1 MDYTNPFNSSYM
13 TYNSSGERVDIPDYL
28 HPVTDMSDVRER
40 LSEAVIDGQ
49 PRDWY
54 SETEHRLVEMMRALK
69 QVWPDVTFKHW
80 TSMSKVWLCFPNE
93 LYPRGWVGW
102 GNHDKSEAAARYMV
116 SSLAVEQWRYRE
128 WRSPSKRHVVLTTVK
143 DKFVKLTKEFMQPIT
158 SQLVAVKADG
168 YMRTQYR
175 IVKRAKYNTVSNA
188 FKAVTGISDIGASYR
203 GEVEPDVIKFI
214 NKLKEDIPLDKMNTE
229 YTALFDSLT
238 DWSKTTNH
246 ERKYITLLWTDA
258 QKIKV
263 LELGVLGVNESAL
276 KNFNAQG
283 GCIETTYPD
292 FNALPEAYKGKVSML
307 HIAKEDTFVPNVGWR
322 RGEVYCVQN

>member
-69 QVWPDVTFKHW
+69 EVWPDVTFKHW
-80 TSMSKVWLCFPNE
+80 TSVSKVWLCFPNE

-116 SSLAVEQWRYRE
+116 SSLAVEQWRYRD
-128 WRSPSKRHVVLTTVK
+128 SKDKRHVVLTTVK
-143 DKFVKLTKEFMQPIT
+143 DKFVKLAKEFMQPIT
-158 SQLVAVKADG
+158 SKMVAIRADG

-175 IVKRAKYNTVSNA
+175 IVKRAKYNIVSNA

-292 FNALPEAYKGKVSML
+292 FNALPEEYKGKVSML

>member
-1 MDYTNPFNSSYM
+1 MDYTNPFNSFYM
-13 TYNSSGERVDIPDYL
+13 TYSSASGERADISDYL
-28 HPVTDMSDVRER
+28 YPVSGMSDVRER
-40 LSEAVIDGQ
+40 LSQAVLDGQ

-80 TSMSKVWLCFPNE
+80 TSMSKVWLCFPDE

-102 GNHDKSEAAARYMV
+102 GNHDKSEAAARFMV

-128 WRSPSKRHVVLTTVK
+128 SPYKRHVVLTTVK
-143 DKFVKLTKEFMQPIT
+143 DKFVKLAKEFMQPIT
-158 SQLVAVKADG
+158 SQLVAVRADG

-238 DWSKTTNH
+238 DLSKTTNH

>member
-1 MDYTNPFNSSYM
+1 MDYTNPFNSFYM
-13 TYNSSGERVDIPDYL
+13 THNSSGERVDIPDYL
-28 HPVTDMSDVRER
+28 HPVTGMSDVRER

-49 PRDWY
+49 PREWY

-69 QVWPDVTFKHW
+69 EVWPDVTFKHW

-102 GNHDKSEAAARYMV
+102 GNHENSEAAARFMV
-116 SSLAVEQWRYRE
+116 SSLAVEQWRYRD
-128 WRSPSKRHVVLTTVK
+128 SKDKRHVVLTTVK
-143 DKFVKLTKEFMQPIT
+143 DKFVKLAKEFMQPIT
-158 SQLVAVKADG
+158 SKMVAVRADG

>member
-1 MDYTNPFNSSYM
+1 MDYTNPFNSFYM
-13 TYNSSGERVDIPDYL
+13 TYSSASGERADISDYL
-28 HPVTDMSDVRER
+28 YPVSGMSDVRER
-40 LSEAVIDGQ
+40 LSQAVLDGQ

-80 TSMSKVWLCFPNE
+80 TSMSKIWLCFPDE

-116 SSLAVEQWRYRE
+116 SSLAVEQWRYRD
-128 WRSPSKRHVVLTTVK
+128 SKDKRHVVLTTVK
-143 DKFVKLTKEFMQPIT
+143 DKFVKLAKEFMQPIT
-158 SQLVAVKADG
+158 SKMVAVRADD

-238 DWSKTTNH
+238 DLSKTTNH

-292 FNALPEAYKGKVSML
+292 FNALPEEYKGKVSML

>member
-40 LSEAVIDGQ
+40 LSQAVLDGQ

-69 QVWPDVTFKHW
+69 EVWPDVTFKHW
-80 TSMSKVWLCFPNE
+80 TSVSKVWLCFPNE

-102 GNHDKSEAAARYMV
+102 GNHENSEAAARYMV
-116 SSLAVEQWRYRE
+116 SSLAVEQWRYRD
-128 WRSPSKRHVVLTTVK
+128 SKDKRHVVLTTVK
-143 DKFVKLTKEFMQPIT
+143 DKFVKLAKEFMQPIT
-158 SQLVAVKADG
+158 SKMVAVRADG

-292 FNALPEAYKGKVSML
+292 FNALPEEYKGKVSML

>member
-1 MDYTNPFNSSYM
+1 MDYTNPFNSFYM
-13 TYNSSGERVDIPDYL
+13 TYSSASGERADISDYL
-28 HPVTDMSDVRER
+28 YPVSGMSDVRER
-40 LSEAVIDGQ
+40 LSQAVLDGQ

-69 QVWPDVTFKHW
+69 QVWPDVIFKHW
-80 TSMSKVWLCFPNE
+80 TSMSKVWLCFPDE

-116 SSLAVEQWRYRE
+116 SSLAVEQWRYRD
-128 WRSPSKRHVVLTTVK
+128 SKDKRHVVLTTVK
-143 DKFVKLTKEFMQPIT
+143 DKFVKLAKEFMQPIT
-158 SQLVAVKADG
+158 SKMVAVRADD

>member
-1 MDYTNPFNSSYM
+1 MDYTNPFNS
-13 TYNSSGERVDIPDYL
+13 TTGFTFASGERADIPDYL

-49 PRDWY
+49 PREWY

-69 QVWPDVTFKHW
+69 EVWPDVTFKHW

-102 GNHDKSEAAARYMV
+102 GNHDKSEAAARFMV

-128 WRSPSKRHVVLTTVK
+128 SKDKRHVVLTTVK
-143 DKFVKLTKEFMQPIT
+143 DKFVKLAKEFMQPIT
-158 SQLVAVKADG
+158 SKMVAVRADD

-188 FKAVTGISDIGASYR
+188 FKAVTGISDIGAAYR

-238 DWSKTTNH
+238 DLSKTTNH

-258 QKIKV
+258 QRIKV

-292 FNALPEAYKGKVSML
+292 FNALPEEYKGKVSML

>member
-1 MDYTNPFNSSYM
+1 MNYINPFL
-13 TYNSSGERVDIPDYL
+13 THQKAQDDIPDYL
-28 HPVTDMSDVRER
+28 YPVSGMSDVRER
-40 LSEAVIDGQ
+40 LSQAVLDGQ

-80 TSMSKVWLCFPNE
+80 TSMSKVWLCFPDE

-102 GNHDKSEAAARYMV
+102 GNHDESEAAARYMV

-128 WRSPSKRHVVLTTVK
+128 SPYKRHVVLTTVR
-143 DKFVKLTKEFMQPIT
+143 DKFVKLAKEFMQPIT

-168 YMRTQYR
+168 NMRTQYR

-188 FKAVTGISDIGASYR
+188 FKAVTGVSDIGASYR
-203 GEVEPDVIKFI
+203 GEVEPDIIKFI

-229 YTALFDSLT
+229 YTALFDSFA
-238 DWSKTTNH
+238 DWSTTTKH

-258 QKIKV
+258 QRIKV

-276 KNFNAQG
+276 KSFNAQG
-283 GCIETTYPD
+283 ICKEHSYSD
-292 FNALPEAYKGKVSML
+292 FNALPEEYKGKVSML

>member
-1 MDYTNPFNSSYM
+1 M

-69 QVWPDVTFKHW
+69 EVWPDVTFKHW
-80 TSMSKVWLCFPNE
+80 TSVSKVWLCFPNE

-102 GNHDKSEAAARYMV
+102 GNHENSEAAARYMV
-116 SSLAVEQWRYRE
+116 SSLAVEQWRYRD
-128 WRSPSKRHVVLTTVK
+128 SKDKRHVVLTTVK
-143 DKFVKLTKEFMQPIT
+143 DKFVKLAKEFMQPIT
-158 SQLVAVKADG
+158 SKMVAIRADG

-292 FNALPEAYKGKVSML
+292 FNALPEEYKGKVSML

>member
-1 MDYTNPFNSSYM
+1 MDYTNPFNSFYM
-13 TYNSSGERVDIPDYL
+13 THNSSGERVDIPDYL
-28 HPVTDMSDVRER
+28 YPVSGMSDVRER

-49 PRDWY
+49 PREWY

-69 QVWPDVTFKHW
+69 EVWPDVTFKHW

-102 GNHDKSEAAARYMV
+102 GNHENSEAAARFMV
-116 SSLAVEQWRYRE
+116 SSLAVEQWRYRD
-128 WRSPSKRHVVLTTVK
+128 SKDKRHVVLTTVK
-143 DKFVKLTKEFMQPIT
+143 DKFVKLAKEFMQPIT
-158 SQLVAVKADG
+158 SKMVAIRADG

>member
-1 MDYTNPFNSSYM
+1 MNYINPFNSSKAQD
-13 TYNSSGERVDIPDYL
+13 DIPDYL
-28 HPVTDMSDVRER
+28 YPVSGMSDVRER
-40 LSEAVIDGQ
+40 LSQAVLDGQ

-80 TSMSKVWLCFPNE
+80 TSMSKIWLCFPDE

-102 GNHDKSEAAARYMV
+102 GNHDNSEAAAMYMV

-128 WRSPSKRHVVLTTVK
+128 SQYKRHVVLTTVR
-143 DKFVKLTKEFMQPIT
+143 DKFVKLAKEFMQPIT

-168 YMRTQYR
+168 NMRTQYR

-188 FKAVTGISDIGASYR
+188 FKAVTGVSDIGASYR
-203 GEVEPDVIKFI
+203 GEVEPDIIKFI

-229 YTALFDSLT
+229 YTALFDSFA
-238 DWSKTTNH
+238 DWSTTTKH

-258 QKIKV
+258 QRIKV
-263 LELGVLGVNESAL
+263 LDLGVLGVNEKAL
-276 KNFNAQG
+276 KQFAQG
-283 GCIETTYPD
+283 MGVRETTYPD
-292 FNALPEAYKGKVSML
+292 FNALPEEYKGKVSML
-307 HIAKEDTFVPNVGWR
+307 HIAKEDTFLPNVGWR
-322 RGEVYCVQN
+322 KGEVYCVQN

>member
-1 MDYTNPFNSSYM
+1 MNYINPFNSS
-13 TYNSSGERVDIPDYL
+13 RARDDIPDYL
-28 HPVTDMSDVRER
+28 YPVSGMSDVRER
-40 LSEAVIDGQ
+40 LSQAVLDGQ

-80 TSMSKVWLCFPNE
+80 TSMSKVWLCFPDE

-102 GNHDKSEAAARYMV
+102 GNHDESEAAARFMV

-128 WRSPSKRHVVLTTVK
+128 SPYKRHVVLTTVK
-143 DKFVKLTKEFMQPIT
+143 DKFVKLAKEFMQPIT

-168 YMRTQYR
+168 NMRTQYR

-188 FKAVTGISDIGASYR
+188 FKAVTGVSDIGASYR
-203 GEVEPDVIKFI
+203 GEVEPDIIKFI

-229 YTALFDSLT
+229 YTALFDSFA
-238 DWSKTTNH
+238 DWSTTTKH

-258 QKIKV
+258 QRIKV
-263 LELGVLGVNESAL
+263 LELGVLGVNETAL
-276 KNFNAQG
+276 KQFAQG
-283 GCIETTYPD
+283 MGVLETTYPD
-292 FNALPEAYKGKVSML
+292 FNALPEEYKGKVSML

>member
-40 LSEAVIDGQ
+40 LSQAVLDGQ

-69 QVWPDVTFKHW
+69 EVWPDVTFKHW
-80 TSMSKVWLCFPNE
+80 TSVSKVWLCFPNE

-102 GNHDKSEAAARYMV
+102 GNHENSEAAARYMV
-116 SSLAVEQWRYRE
+116 SSLAVEQWRYRD
-128 WRSPSKRHVVLTTVK
+128 SKDKRHVVLTTVK
-143 DKFVKLTKEFMQPIT
+143 DKFVKLAKEFMQPIT
-158 SQLVAVKADG
+158 SKMVAVRADG

-292 FNALPEAYKGKVSML
+292 FNALPEEYKGKVSML

-322 RGEVYCVQN
+322 KGEVYCVQN

>member
-1 MDYTNPFNSSYM
+1 MDYTNPFNSFYM
-13 TYNSSGERVDIPDYL
+13 THNSSGERVDIPDYL
-28 HPVTDMSDVRER
+28 HPVTGMSDVRER

-49 PRDWY
+49 PREWY

-69 QVWPDVTFKHW
+69 EVWPDVTFKHW

-102 GNHDKSEAAARYMV
+102 GNHENSEAAARFMV
-116 SSLAVEQWRYRE
+116 SSLAVEQWRYRD
-128 WRSPSKRHVVLTTVK
+128 SKDKRHVVLTTVK
-143 DKFVKLTKEFMQPIT
+143 DKFVKLAKEFMQPIT
-158 SQLVAVKADG
+158 SKMVAIRADG

>member
-1 MDYTNPFNSSYM
+1 MDYTNPFNSFYM
-13 TYNSSGERVDIPDYL
+13 TYSSASGERADISDYL
-28 HPVTDMSDVRER
+28 YPVSGMSDVRER
-40 LSEAVIDGQ
+40 LSQAVLDGQ

-80 TSMSKVWLCFPNE
+80 TSMSKVWLCFPDE

-116 SSLAVEQWRYRE
+116 SSLAVEQWRYRD
-128 WRSPSKRHVVLTTVK
+128 SKDKRHVVLTTVK

>member
-1 MDYTNPFNSSYM
+1 
-13 TYNSSGERVDIPDYL
+13 
-28 HPVTDMSDVRER
+28 
-40 LSEAVIDGQ
+40 
-49 PRDWY
+49 
-54 SETEHRLVEMMRALK
+54 
-69 QVWPDVTFKHW
+69 
-80 TSMSKVWLCFPNE
+80 MSKVWLCFPDE

-116 SSLAVEQWRYRE
+116 SSLAVEQWRYRD
-128 WRSPSKRHVVLTTVK
+128 SKDKRHVVLTTVK
-143 DKFVKLTKEFMQPIT
+143 DKFVKLAKEFMQPIT
-158 SQLVAVKADG
+158 SQLVAVRADG

-238 DWSKTTNH
+238 DLSKTTNH

>member
-1 MDYTNPFNSSYM
+1 MDYTNPFNSFYM
-13 TYNSSGERVDIPDYL
+13 THNSSGERVDIPDYL
-28 HPVTDMSDVRER
+28 HPVTGMSDVRER

-69 QVWPDVTFKHW
+69 EVWPDVTFKHW

-102 GNHDKSEAAARYMV
+102 GNHENSEAAARFMV
-116 SSLAVEQWRYRE
+116 SSLAVEQWRYRD
-128 WRSPSKRHVVLTTVK
+128 SKDKRHVVLTTVK
-143 DKFVKLTKEFMQPIT
+143 DKFVKLAKEFMQPIT
-158 SQLVAVKADG
+158 SKMVAIRADG

-238 DWSKTTNH
+238 DWSKTTKH

-258 QKIKV
+258 QRIKV

-292 FNALPEAYKGKVSML
+292 FNALPEAYKGKVSIL

>member
-1 MDYTNPFNSSYM
+1 MNYINPFLTHQKSQ
-13 TYNSSGERVDIPDYL
+13 GDIPDYL
-28 HPVTDMSDVRER
+28 YPVSGMSDVRER
-40 LSEAVIDGQ
+40 LSQAVLDGQ

-80 TSMSKVWLCFPNE
+80 TSMSKVWLCFPDE

-102 GNHDKSEAAARYMV
+102 GNHDESEAAARYMV

-128 WRSPSKRHVVLTTVK
+128 SPYKRHVVLTTVR
-143 DKFVKLTKEFMQPIT
+143 DKFVKLAKEFMQPIT

-168 YMRTQYR
+168 NMRTQYR

-188 FKAVTGISDIGASYR
+188 FKAVTGVSDIGASYR
-203 GEVEPDVIKFI
+203 GEVEPDIIKFI

-229 YTALFDSLT
+229 YTALFDSFA
-238 DWSKTTNH
+238 DWSTTTKH

-258 QKIKV
+258 QRIKV
-263 LELGVLGVNESAL
+263 LELGVLGVNETAL
-276 KNFNAQG
+276 KHSHAQG
-283 GCIETTYPD
+283 MCVRETTYPD
-292 FNALPEAYKGKVSML
+292 FNALPEEYKGKESML

>member
-1 MDYTNPFNSSYM
+1 M

-40 LSEAVIDGQ
+40 LSQAVLDGQ

-69 QVWPDVTFKHW
+69 EVWPDVTFKHW
-80 TSMSKVWLCFPNE
+80 TSVSKVWLCFPNE

-102 GNHDKSEAAARYMV
+102 GNHENSEAAARYMV
-116 SSLAVEQWRYRE
+116 SSLAVEQWRYRD
-128 WRSPSKRHVVLTTVK
+128 SKDKRHVVLTTVK
-143 DKFVKLTKEFMQPIT
+143 DKFVKLAKEFMQPIT
-158 SQLVAVKADG
+158 SKMVAVRADG

-292 FNALPEAYKGKVSML
+292 FNALPEEYKGKVSML

>member
-1 MDYTNPFNSSYM
+1 
-13 TYNSSGERVDIPDYL
+13 
-28 HPVTDMSDVRER
+28 
-40 LSEAVIDGQ
+40 
-49 PRDWY
+49 
-54 SETEHRLVEMMRALK
+54 
-69 QVWPDVTFKHW
+69 
-80 TSMSKVWLCFPNE
+80 MSKVWLCFPDE

-102 GNHDKSEAAARYMV
+102 GNHDNSEAAARFMV

-128 WRSPSKRHVVLTTVK
+128 SPYKRHVVLTTVR
-143 DKFVKLTKEFMQPIT
+143 DKFVKLAKEFMQPIT
-158 SQLVAVKADG
+158 SQLVAVRADG

-229 YTALFDSLT
+229 YTALFDSFA
-238 DWSKTTNH
+238 DWSTTTKH

-258 QKIKV
+258 QRIKV

-276 KNFNAQG
+276 KSFNAQG

-292 FNALPEAYKGKVSML
+292 FNALPEEYKGKVSML

>member
-1 MDYTNPFNSSYM
+1 MDYTNPFNSFYM
-13 TYNSSGERVDIPDYL
+13 THNSSGERVDIPDYL
-28 HPVTDMSDVRER
+28 HPVTGMSDVRER

-49 PRDWY
+49 PREWY

-69 QVWPDVTFKHW
+69 EVWPDVTFKHW

-102 GNHDKSEAAARYMV
+102 GNHENSEAAARYMV
-116 SSLAVEQWRYRE
+116 SSLAVEQWRYRD
-128 WRSPSKRHVVLTTVK
+128 SKDKRHVVLTTVK
-143 DKFVKLTKEFMQPIT
+143 DKFVKLAKEFMQPIT
-158 SQLVAVKADG
+158 SKMVAIRADG

>member
-69 QVWPDVTFKHW
+69 EVWPDVTFKHW
-80 TSMSKVWLCFPNE
+80 TSVSKVWLCFPNE

-102 GNHDKSEAAARYMV
+102 GNHENSEAAARYMV
-116 SSLAVEQWRYRE
+116 SSLAVEQWRYRD
-128 WRSPSKRHVVLTTVK
+128 SKDKRHVVLTTVK
-143 DKFVKLTKEFMQPIT
+143 DKFVKLAKEFMQPIT
-158 SQLVAVKADG
+158 SKMVAIRADG

-292 FNALPEAYKGKVSML
+292 FNALPEEYKGKVSML

>member
-69 QVWPDVTFKHW
+69 EVWPDVTFKHW

-116 SSLAVEQWRYRE
+116 SSLAVEQWRYRD
-128 WRSPSKRHVVLTTVK
+128 SKDKRHVVLTTVK
-143 DKFVKLTKEFMQPIT
+143 DKFVKLAKEFMQPIT
-158 SQLVAVKADG
+158 SKMVAVRADG

-292 FNALPEAYKGKVSML
+292 FNALPEEYKGKVSML

>member
-1 MDYTNPFNSSYM
+1 MNYINPFNSS
-13 TYNSSGERVDIPDYL
+13 RARDDIPDYL
-28 HPVTDMSDVRER
+28 YPVSGMSDVRER
-40 LSEAVIDGQ
+40 LSQAVLDGQ

-80 TSMSKVWLCFPNE
+80 TSMSKVWLCFPDE

-102 GNHDKSEAAARYMV
+102 GNHDESEAAARYMV

-128 WRSPSKRHVVLTTVK
+128 SPYKRHVVLTTVR
-143 DKFVKLTKEFMQPIT
+143 DKFVKLAKEFMQPIT

-168 YMRTQYR
+168 NMRTQYR

-188 FKAVTGISDIGASYR
+188 FKAVTGVSDIGASYR
-203 GEVEPDVIKFI
+203 GEVEPDIIKFI

-229 YTALFDSLT
+229 YTALFDSFA
-238 DWSKTTNH
+238 DWSTTTKH

-258 QKIKV
+258 QRIKV
-263 LELGVLGVNESAL
+263 LELGVLGVNETAL
-276 KNFNAQG
+276 KHSHAQG
-283 GCIETTYPD
+283 MCVRETAYPD
-292 FNALPEAYKGKVSML
+292 FNALPEEYKGKVSML

>member
-1 MDYTNPFNSSYM
+1 MDYTNPFNSFYM
-13 TYNSSGERVDIPDYL
+13 TYDSSGERVDIPDYL

-69 QVWPDVTFKHW
+69 EVWPDVTFKHW

-102 GNHDKSEAAARYMV
+102 GNHENSEAAARYMV
-116 SSLAVEQWRYRE
+116 SSLAVEQWRYRD
-128 WRSPSKRHVVLTTVK
+128 SKDKRHVVLTTVK
-143 DKFVKLTKEFMQPIT
+143 DKFVKLAKEFMQPIT
-158 SQLVAVKADG
+158 SKMVAIRADG

-188 FKAVTGISDIGASYR
+188 FKAVAGISDIGASYR

>member
-1 MDYTNPFNSSYM
+1 MDYTNPFNSSRAQ
-13 TYNSSGERVDIPDYL
+13 EDLHEYL
-28 HPVTDMSDVRER
+28 HPVSGMSDVRER
-40 LSEAVIDGQ
+40 LSQAVLDGQ

-80 TSMSKVWLCFPNE
+80 TSMSKVWLCFPDE

-102 GNHDKSEAAARYMV
+102 GNHDESEAAARFMV
-116 SSLAVEQWRYRE
+116 SSLAVEQWRYRD
-128 WRSPSKRHVVLTTVK
+128 SKDKRHVVLTTVK
-143 DKFVKLTKEFMQPIT
+143 DKFVKLAKEFMQPIT
-158 SQLVAVKADG
+158 SQLVAVRADG

-238 DWSKTTNH
+238 DLSKTTNH

>member
-1 MDYTNPFNSSYM
+1 MDYTNPFNSSRAQ
-13 TYNSSGERVDIPDYL
+13 EDLHEYL
-28 HPVTDMSDVRER
+28 HPVSGMSDVRER
-40 LSEAVIDGQ
+40 LSQAVLDGQ

-80 TSMSKVWLCFPNE
+80 TSMSKVWLCFPDE

-102 GNHDKSEAAARYMV
+102 GNHDNSEAAARFMV

-128 WRSPSKRHVVLTTVK
+128 WRSPFKRHVVLTTVK

-229 YTALFDSLT
+229 YTALFDSFA
-238 DWSKTTNH
+238 DWSKTTKH

-258 QKIKV
+258 QRIKV

>member
-1 MDYTNPFNSSYM
+1 MDYTNPFNSFYM
-13 TYNSSGERVDIPDYL
+13 TYSSASGERADISDYL
-28 HPVTDMSDVRER
+28 YPVSGMSDVRER
-40 LSEAVIDGQ
+40 LSQAVLDGQ

-80 TSMSKVWLCFPNE
+80 TSMSKIWLCFPDE

-116 SSLAVEQWRYRE
+116 SSLAVEQWRYRD
-128 WRSPSKRHVVLTTVK
+128 SKDKRHVVLTTVK
-143 DKFVKLTKEFMQPIT
+143 DKFVKLAKEFMQPIT
-158 SQLVAVKADG
+158 SKMVAVRADD

-238 DWSKTTNH
+238 DLSKTTNH

>member
-1 MDYTNPFNSSYM
+1 MDYTNPFNSSRAQ
-13 TYNSSGERVDIPDYL
+13 EDVREYL

-49 PRDWY
+49 PREWY

-69 QVWPDVTFKHW
+69 EVWPDVTFKHW

-102 GNHDKSEAAARYMV
+102 GNHENSEAVARYMV

-128 WRSPSKRHVVLTTVK
+128 WSSPFKRHVVLTTVK
-143 DKFVKLTKEFMQPIT
+143 DKFVKLAKEFMQPIT
-158 SQLVAVKADG
+158 SKMVAIRADG